1 MQDHAIVIKADAKAF
16 GAVTALSVGRYSDRW
31 KGSDKDKR
39 IFDGKPFNGTSEC
52 ISYFAEDKSDA
63 RIFRATRSTSV
74 RKPNRRRVIIAQHND
89 IALMAKMGTI
99 HASNDI

>member
-1 MQDHAIVIKADAKAF
+1 MQDHAMVIRADAKAM
-16 GAVTALSVGRYSDRW
+16 GAVTALSTTNRR
-31 KGSDKDKR
+31 
-39 IFDGKPFNGTSEC
+39 KPRTSAPASEC

-99 HASNDI
+99 HAPNDI